1 MSVSNTI
8 VYFNGDLETH
18 RDVATFL
25 WSAWTFLDPATGQSI
40 VQIGNDPKT
49 FKSLCVLDDLFDAT
63 FEKSFELKK
72 GKHEWHLNE
81 NDRGLLNQYVEGRR
95 AKAPGMLIRQVR
107 KVVDFF
113 QPLDQGGSLRE
124 FETAEDYGKFMAA
137 QDAPAKPQLA
147 IVDVPAEPG
156 EDQE

>member
-49 FKSLCVLDDLFDAT
+49 FKSLCVWWPAIL
-63 FEKSFELKK
+63 SFWRV
-72 GKHEWHLNE
+72 GT
-81 NDRGLLNQYVEGRR
+81 
-95 AKAPGMLIRQVR
+95 
-107 KVVDFF
+107 KV
-113 QPLDQGGSLRE
+113 S
-124 FETAEDYGKFMAA
+124 
-137 QDAPAKPQLA
+137 
-147 IVDVPAEPG
+147 
-156 EDQE
+156 